1 MLERAFKHR
10 LIFTVG
16 FSRTSGKDNM
26 VTWNDIHHKT
36 RREGGPEKY
45 VKELTKISYAHQL
58 STARRFFFWYVCL
71 LTFYMLHSP
80 KIISLPVFQS
90 NLEQNA
96 LGKRYV
102 CSNEGS
108 GSLLRKDD
116 IC

>member
-58 STARRFFFWYVCL
+58 STARRVFFLVRL
-71 LTFYMLHSP
+71 SVNVLHVTLS
-80 KIISLPVFQS
+80 K
-90 NLEQNA
+90 N
-96 LGKRYV
+96 Y
-102 CSNEGS
+102 
-108 GSLLRKDD
+108 
-116 IC
+116 